1 MKRFTKGESAIANQ
15 TVRIEGR
22 TAIAKNRTY
31 QVKGV
36 KYQCCQQSVDIGYMH
51 PTPIVRSC
59 AQCGQKTKAS
69 KRVLIPSSYFRRK
82 GEKIDK
88 LEAQIFDLQKLFLK
102 LK

>member
-1 MKRFTKGESAIANQ
+1 MKRWTKGESVIANQ

-36 KYQCCQQSVDIGYMH
+36 KHQCCKQVVDIGYMH
-51 PTPIVRSC
+51 PTPIKRTCV
-59 AQCGQKTKAS
+59 QCGEKTKAS
-69 KRVLIPSSYFRRK
+69 RRVLIPSSYFRRK
-82 GEKIDK
+82 GEQIDR
-88 LEAQIFDLQKLFLK
+88 LEEQIFDLQKLFLK